1 MPDRPQD
8 EELAE
13 MLEPKLGTEAT
24 TALMNAIP
32 TLDHIDARFDQVE
45 AHLADHDRHFAGL
58 EARFD
63 QVEAHLAEHD
73 ARFDGID
80 TRFDGIDARF
90 DGIDAR
96 FDGIDTR
103 FDGIDTRFDGI
114 DGEIA
119 GIDTRFDGIDGEI
132 AGLRVSV
139 DRLQEVL
146 DYRLTGLAHEL
157 TAVFRGELNA
167 TVTSQTRTTIF
178 ALVATMLTLCGFFLT
193 AFAIR

>member
-1 MPDRPQD
+1 LPDRPQD

-13 MLEPKLGTEAT
+13 MLEPKVGTEAT

-73 ARFDGID
+73 ARFGGI
-80 TRFDGIDARF
+80 A
-90 DGIDAR
+90 A
-96 FDGIDTR
+96 R

-119 GIDTRFDGIDGEI
+119 GIDTRFDGIHGEI

>member
-1 MPDRPQD
+1 
-8 EELAE
+8 

-73 ARFDGID
+73 ARFEGIA
-80 TRFDGIDARF
+80 ARF
-90 DGIDAR
+90 D
-96 FDGIDTR
+96 
-103 FDGIDTRFDGI
+103 
-114 DGEIA
+114 

-146 DYRLTGLAHEL
+146 DYRLTGLAHD
-157 TAVFRGELNA
+157 
-167 TVTSQTRTTIF
+167 
-178 ALVATMLTLCGFFLT
+178 
-193 AFAIR
+193 

>member
-1 MPDRPQD
+1 
-8 EELAE
+8 

-24 TALMNAIP
+24 AALMNAIP

-45 AHLADHDRHFAGL
+45 AHLADHDRHFAGV
-58 EARFD
+58 ESRFD
-63 QVEAHLAEHD
+63 QGEAHLAEH
-73 ARFDGID
+73 
-80 TRFDGIDARF
+80 DARF

-103 FDGIDTRFDGI
+103 FDGIDTRFNGV
-114 DGEIA
+114 
-119 GIDTRFDGIDGEI
+119 DTRFNGVEGEI
-132 AGLRVSV
+132 AGLTGSV

-157 TAVFRGELNA
+157 TAAFRGELNA

>member
-32 TLDHIDARFDQVE
+32 TLDHIDARFD
-45 AHLADHDRHFAGL
+45 
-58 EARFD
+58 
-63 QVEAHLAEHD
+63 
-73 ARFDGID
+73 GIH
-80 TRFDGIDARF
+80 
-90 DGIDAR
+90 
-96 FDGIDTR
+96 
-103 FDGIDTRFDGI
+103 
-114 DGEIA
+114 
-119 GIDTRFDGIDGEI
+119 GEI

-157 TAVFRGELNA
+157 TAVFRGELNS

>member
-1 MPDRPQD
+1 
-8 EELAE
+8 

-73 ARFDGID
+73 ARFD
-80 TRFDGIDARF
+80 
-90 DGIDAR
+90 
-96 FDGIDTR
+96 
-103 FDGIDTRFDGI
+103 
-114 DGEIA
+114 